1 MKTVGSKLIQ
11 GFLRQEEM
19 NALIAS
25 EKDPIT
31 ADLMSQAAHLVV
43 LRVMRQEKGP
53 MADFDLRYFME
64 VIQEFASDHEALRR
78 SLEGRGSQEEWLSE
92 NDV

>member
-1 MKTVGSKLIQ
+1 MDTVESKLIH

-31 ADLMSQAAHLVV
+31 ADLMNQAAHLVV
-43 LRVMRQEKGP
+43 LRVIRQEKGP
-53 MADFDLRYFME
+53 ISDFDLRYFME
-64 VIQEFASDHEALRR
+64 VIQEFASDHETLTR
-78 SLEGRGSQEEWLSE
+78 SLKGKGSQEEWLSE
-92 NDV
+92 NNV